1 MTTETVRPVFRFA
14 PSPNGELHL
23 GHAFSALTTARAAAE
38 AGGRF
43 LLRIEDID
51 RARSREAY
59 IGAIFDDLSWLG
71 LSWEEPVR
79 RQSRHFADYRAA
91 LARLDAMGLT
101 YPCFASR
108 GEIAAASAPDALRDP
123 EGMPRYPGLWR
134 SAALEAVEARRGDGA
149 PFALRLD
156 VAGALAHLTRRGD
169 KLAFTEL
176 WHEPAGE
183 IAADPA
189 RWGDI
194 VIARK
199 DVPTSFHLAV
209 TVDDAIQGVTHV
221 TRGADLYQATHIHR
235 LLQALLDLPVPLYGH
250 HRLIRDEDGRKL
262 SKSARDT
269 SLRTLREDGMSAAEI
284 RRRLGFRAR
293 WGQV

>member
-1 MTTETVRPVFRFA
+1 MMTESARPVFRFA
-14 PSPNGELHL
+14 PSPNGQLHL

-38 AGGRF
+38 AGGRL

-51 RARSREAY
+51 LARTRETY
-59 IGAIFDDLSWLG
+59 IQAIFDDLAWLG
-71 LSWEEPVR
+71 LRWEEPVR
-79 RQSRHFADYRAA
+79 RQSRHFADYRSA
-91 LARLDAMGLT
+91 LARLEELGVV

-108 GEIAAASAPDALRDP
+108 GDIAAACAPGAPRDP
-123 EGMPRYPGLWR
+123 DGTLVYPGLWR
-134 SAALEAVEARRGDGA
+134 GAAAERVAEKQKEGT

-156 VAGALAHLTRRGD
+156 TPKALTLVMRRGE

-176 WHEPAGE
+176 WHQPTGE

-189 RWGDI
+189 RWGDV

-250 HRLIRDEDGRKL
+250 HRLIRDEEGRKL

-269 SLRTLREDGMSAAEI
+269 SLRALREDGMSAAEI
-284 RRRLGFRAR
+284 RRRLGF
-293 WGQV
+293 

>member
-1 MTTETVRPVFRFA
+1 MTEISARPVFRFA

-23 GHAFSALTTARAAAE
+23 GHAFSALTTARAAEE
-38 AGGRF
+38 AGGRV

-51 RARSREAY
+51 RARSRETY
-59 IGAIFDDLSWLG
+59 IEAIFEDLAWLG

-79 RQSRHFADYRAA
+79 RQSRHFTDYRKA
-91 LARLDAMGLT
+91 LAHLDELGLT

-108 GEIAAASAPDALRDP
+108 GEISAACAPDAARDP
-123 EGMPRYPGLWR
+123 DGTLLYPGLWR
-134 SAALEAVEARRGDGA
+134 GAAPEAVEARRQQGA

-156 VAGALAHLTRRGD
+156 TPKALTLIMRRGD

-176 WHEPAGE
+176 WHEPTGR

-199 DVPTSFHLAV
+199 EVPTSFHLAV

-221 TRGADLYQATHIHR
+221 TRGSDLYQAAHVHR

-250 HRLIRDEDGRKL
+250 HRLIFDEEGRKL

-269 SLRTLREDGMSAAEI
+269 SLRSLREDGMSAAEI
-284 RRRLGFRAR
+284 RRRLGF
-293 WGQV
+293 

>member
-1 MTTETVRPVFRFA
+1 MTEKTARPVFRFA

-23 GHAFSALTTARAAAE
+23 GHAFSALTTARAAEE

-51 RARSREAY
+51 RARTRETY
-59 IGAIFDDLSWLG
+59 IEAIFEDLAWLG
-71 LSWEEPVR
+71 LTWEEPVR
-79 RQSRHFADYRAA
+79 RQRRHFADYRAA
-91 LARLDAMGLT
+91 LARLDGLGLT

-108 GEIAAASAPDALRDP
+108 GEIAAACAPDAARDP
-123 EGMPRYPGLWR
+123 DGTPLYPGLWR
-134 SAALEAVEARRGDGA
+134 GMAREPIAERQKTGA

-156 VAGALAHLTRRGD
+156 IAKALTLIMRRGEQ
-169 KLAFTEL
+169 LSFTEL
-176 WHEPAGE
+176 WHQPTGK

-189 RWGDI
+189 RWGDL
-194 VIARK
+194 VIART
-199 DVPTSFHLAV
+199 DVPPSFHLAV

-250 HRLIRDEDGRKL
+250 HRLILDEEGRKL

-284 RRRLGFRAR
+284 RRRLGF
-293 WGQV
+293 

>member
-1 MTTETVRPVFRFA
+1 MTENSARPVFRFA
-14 PSPNGELHL
+14 PSPNGLLHL
-23 GHAFSALTTARAAAE
+23 GHAFSALTTARAARD

-51 RARSREAY
+51 LARTREAY
-59 IGAIFDDLSWLG
+59 IAAILDDLAWLG

-91 LARLDAMGLT
+91 LARLGELGLT

-108 GEIAAASAPDALRDP
+108 GEIAAACAPDAARDP
-123 EGMPRYPGLWR
+123 DAALFYPGLWR
-134 SAALEAVEARRGDGA
+134 GAAPEHVEEKQKEGV

-156 VAGALAHLTRRGD
+156 VAKALTVIMRRGE

-176 WHEPAGE
+176 WHEPTGQ

-189 RWGDI
+189 RWGDV

-209 TVDDAIQGVTHV
+209 TLDDAIQGVTHV

-250 HRLIRDEDGRKL
+250 HRLIRDEEGRKL

-269 SLRTLREDGMSAAEI
+269 SLRALREDGMSAAEI
-284 RRRLGFRAR
+284 RRRLGF
-293 WGQV
+293 